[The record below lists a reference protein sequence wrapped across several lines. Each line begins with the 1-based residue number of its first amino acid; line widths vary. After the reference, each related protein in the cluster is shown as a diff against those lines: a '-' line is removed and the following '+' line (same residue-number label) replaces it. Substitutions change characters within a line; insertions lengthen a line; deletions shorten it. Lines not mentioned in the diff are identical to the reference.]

1 MTRWDGIEEFV
12 AVETTGTFAGG
23 AKALGV
29 STSHVSRA
37 IARLE
42 SRIQAQ
48 LFFRTTRKVTLT
60 DTGRALVEQ
69 FRRII
74 QERDEALAA
83 IGDGGEP
90 QGELRITCSTALGE
104 RFVAPIVRKFAA
116 ESPSLRVTVELTNR
130 LVDLVA
136 EGYDLAV
143 RTGNLTD
150 SRLIGTRIASRRLY
164 LCGSPGYLEMH
175 GRPHAISELSQHQ
188 CLIGTASTWHFRVD
202 GSDHIFRPKGRWR
215 CNSGATVADAA
226 LADMGLCQLPE
237 FYVLPYIM
245 DGRLETVLDDVRADD
260 EPIWAVYPQRRHL
273 LPKVRK
279 LVDRLRAE
287 LGPALDPRS
296 IGLPPQPENRVRTMV
311 SMK

>member
-12 AVETTGTFAGG
+12 AVETAGSFAGG
-23 AKALGV
+23 AHALGL
-29 STSHVSRA
+29 STSHISRS

-42 SRIQAQ
+42 NRIQAQ

-60 DTGRALVEQ
+60 DTGRALIEQ
-69 FRRII
+69 FRRIV
-74 QERDEALAA
+74 QERDEALAS
-83 IGDGGEP
+83 ISDEGKP
-90 QGELRITCSTALGE
+90 QGELRFTCSTALGE

-116 ESPSLRVTVELTNR
+116 ENPDLRVTIELTNR

-136 EGYDLAV
+136 EGFDLAV

-164 LCGSPGYLEMH
+164 LCGSPAYLGMH
-175 GRPHAISELSQHQ
+175 GRPRTVEELSSHQ
-188 CLIGTASTWHFRVD
+188 CLVGTASTWQFRVD
-202 GSDHIFRPKGRWR
+202 GTGHIFRPKGRWR
-215 CNSGATVADAA
+215 CNSGATVVDAA

-237 FYVLPYIM
+237 LYVLPHIM
-245 DGRLETVLDDVRADD
+245 EGRLEAVLDEFRAND

-287 LGPALDPRS
+287 LGPVLDPS
-296 IGLPPQPENRVRTMV
+296 SSEPPADAASEKARGPKR
-311 SMK
+311 